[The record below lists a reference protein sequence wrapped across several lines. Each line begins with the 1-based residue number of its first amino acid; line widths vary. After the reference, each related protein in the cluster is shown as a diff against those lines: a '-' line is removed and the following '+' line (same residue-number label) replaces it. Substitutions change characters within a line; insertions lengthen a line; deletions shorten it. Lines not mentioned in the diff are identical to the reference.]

1 MKLQEL
7 PAANAGGNKTDQ
19 FALLKFKEGITN
31 YANGTFNSWNKSVPF
46 CNWFGITCSR
56 RHERVTS
63 LVLQGQDLFG
73 FISPYIGNLSFLKL
87 VDLRNNSLHCQIPPE
102 VGNLF
107 RLEQFSVSNNTLD
120 GEIPTNLT
128 RCLQLGMIRLARN
141 ILVGKI
147 PPELGSLMMLQVL
160 ALSVNNLT
168 GEIPSSLTNLSSL
181 TFLSIAYNNL
191 IGNIP
196 DEVGR
201 LTRLTSFSISVN
213 RISGAIPISFFN
225 ISSIVLISAVENH
238 LTGNLPDML
247 GLAFPSLQN
256 FDIGG
261 NEFSGLIPD
270 SLSNASQIQSIDIAE
285 NNFSGKVSVNFGK
298 MKSLQLLQLGSNN
311 LGSNSTNDLMFLT
324 SLVNSSYLEMLD
336 LTLNNF
342 GGVLPDSMSN
352 LSSQLGR
359 LYLGG
364 NEITGVIPVALESLI
379 NLVPMDLGSNLFT
392 GPIPSYFGKFQKLRG
407 LALNGNKLS
416 VGKLESIYMLDMSEN
431 NLSGEIPNS
440 IGDCLSLE
448 YLHMKGN
455 FFSGILPSAFASLK
469 GLLYL
474 DMSRNNLSGQIPE
487 DLSNLRFLL
496 YLNLSFNDFEG
507 MVPTKGVF
515 GNTSALS
522 LIGNDKLCGGVP
534 QLHLPNCPDSSPT
547 TMKKR
552 NSLFLKLALVIGC
565 VLLCVILILA
575 SLVISLR
582 KKSEKKSPSTS
593 LIMEPLIN
601 VCKGF
606 LNQIEKEV
614 AIKVLNLEKQGAYK
628 SFMAEC
634 KALRN
639 TRQRNLVKLLT
650 YCSSIDYQR
659 NEFKALVFEFI
670 ENGSLE
676 KWLHPD
682 LDNENQL
689 TSLNLLQ
696 RLSIAMD
703 VASALHHLHE
713 FCETTIIHSD
723 LKPSNVL
730 LDEDMVARASDFGLA
745 RLLSTAM
752 DSSQSEISTMGIKG
766 TIGYAAP
773 EYGIGC
779 PASNEG
785 DVYSYGILLLEIF
798 SGKKTH

>member
-1 MKLQEL
+1 MSSLFIVYLLLSMKLQEL

-160 ALSVNNLT
+160 ALK
-168 GEIPSSLTNLSSL
+168 
-181 TFLSIAYNNL
+181 
-191 IGNIP
+191 
-196 DEVGR
+196 
-201 LTRLTSFSISVN
+201 
-213 RISGAIPISFFN
+213 
-225 ISSIVLISAVENH
+225 NH

-285 NNFSGKVSVNFGK
+285 NNFSGKVSEKIRKEVAFHI
-298 MKSLQLLQLGSNN
+298 
-311 LGSNSTNDLMFLT
+311 
-324 SLVNSSYLEMLD
+324 
-336 LTLNNF
+336 LNY
-342 GGVLPDSMSN
+342 GTPYKVSH
-352 LSSQLGR
+352 
-359 LYLGG
+359 
-364 NEITGVIPVALESLI
+364 
-379 NLVPMDLGSNLFT
+379 
-392 GPIPSYFGKFQKLRG
+392 RG
-407 LALNGNKLS
+407 LYAATNG
-416 VGKLESIYMLDMSEN
+416 
-431 NLSGEIPNS
+431 
-440 IGDCLSLE
+440 
-448 YLHMKGN
+448 
-455 FFSGILPSAFASLK
+455 FSQA
-469 GLLYL
+469 
-474 DMSRNNLSGQIPE
+474 N
-487 DLSNLRFLL
+487 
-496 YLNLSFNDFEG
+496 
-507 MVPTKGVF
+507 
-515 GNTSALS
+515 
-522 LIGNDKLCGGVP
+522 LIGFGSFG
-534 QLHLPNCPDSSPT
+534 S
-547 TMKKR
+547 
-552 NSLFLKLALVIGC
+552 
-565 VLLCVILILA
+565 
-575 SLVISLR
+575 
-582 KKSEKKSPSTS
+582 
-593 LIMEPLIN
+593 

-798 SGKKTH
+798 SGKKPTDDSFQNGINLHEFVKKALPERLMMVVDPRLFKNEMTELQSTRAVNEEEIIEQEDRDNNGNLLQMEANVQNCLLSVLEIGVACSAELPHERMKMEDVTRKLHFIKNTFLGTQIQRDRQKYNETTDNNFVKV